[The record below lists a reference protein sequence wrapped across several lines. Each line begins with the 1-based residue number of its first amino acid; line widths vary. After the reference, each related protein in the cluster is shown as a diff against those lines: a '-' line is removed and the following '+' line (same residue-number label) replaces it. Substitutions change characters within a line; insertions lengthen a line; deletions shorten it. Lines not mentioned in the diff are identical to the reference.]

1 MARQMSMLDHV
12 TNIILSENDLSDPQ
26 ALDLMNRLENLVTKS
41 LPEIKKQWF
50 ELKSEIQSNVESNLT
65 PKETSN
71 PAVSAS
77 AVSRGI
83 QAMPPSLRKP
93 SRMGVFSGSGKK
105 KELIQ
110 KLIERQKQR
119 TKTLMAASSEFLS
132 QSKDEIPTVD
142 VEVKKSH
149 SGRDSRHLSPILQQ
163 KKG

>member
-93 SRMGVFSGSGKK
+93 SRKR
-105 KELIQ
+105 IQ
-110 KLIERQKQR
+110 
-119 TKTLMAASSEFLS
+119 A
-132 QSKDEIPTVD
+132 P
-142 VEVKKSH
+142 
-149 SGRDSRHLSPILQQ
+149 
-163 KKG
+163 